1 MSYGWSVAAEQ
12 WLREE
17 MTRAPAKLNAVWW
30 ENLAARW
37 NAGKPVRE
45 QHTGKAFGIRWSYMK
60 RDAVAPFGGSPPF
73 TEGTV
78 KADLEHHGAGI
89 QGANPAHPP
98 ALHVKKLH
106 VHVPPAVTPA
116 STNGMLT
123 AVLYGDTHFPFH
135 DESAL
140 RVVAQV
146 IRTAQPDVVIHMGDL
161 LDTYH
166 LSRFDHDPKRMK
178 GLQEEVDLARAH
190 LAAFR
195 VLAPKARFI
204 YLEGNHE
211 DRLRRALWS
220 MPPHAQA
227 LMALEAVQGVLT
239 WPKLLGL
246 DELDIEFYAY
256 GDQSKREFLP
266 KFLVKHGNVVRKL
279 SGYTA
284 RAEMDKYNKSGA
296 SGHTH
301 RLGAF
306 FHRDSNGN
314 HIWAETG
321 CTCLLNPEYAQDP
334 DWQQGCVVMT
344 FEPHTG
350 AFQTELVYIHEGSAV
365 FRGKWYDTKEEV

>member
-1 MSYGWSVAAEQ
+1 MKWTPGANAD
-12 WLREE
+12 LRRLVGNTGP
-17 MTRAPAKLNAVWW
+17 MTRLDW
-30 ENLAARW
+30 E
-37 NAGKPVRE
+37 VV
-45 QHTGKAFGIRWSYMK
+45 GKALGCN
-60 RDAVAPFGGSPPF
+60 G
-73 TEGTV
+73 
-78 KADLEHHGAGI
+78 KAAGI
-89 QGANPAHPP
+89 QWSRIREGTDKAPSAETTSEGAAVPSVPQGQANSPSPS
-98 ALHVKKLH
+98 LHVKKLH
-106 VHVPPAVTPA
+106 VHIPPSVAPA
-116 STNGMLT
+116 PTNGMLT
-123 AVLYGDTHFPFH
+123 AVLYGDTHFPFQ
-135 DESAL
+135 DEAAL

-146 IRTAQPDVVIHMGDL
+146 IRVAQPDVVVHMGDL

-166 LSRFDHDPKRMK
+166 LSRFDHDPKRMH
-178 GLQEEVDLARAH
+178 GLQGEVDLARAH

-195 VLAPKARFI
+195 LLAPDARYI

-227 LMALEAVQGVLT
+227 LMALDAVQGVLT

-246 DELDIEFYAY
+246 EDLDIEFYAY

-284 RAEMDKYNKSGA
+284 RAELDKYNKSGA

-301 RLGAF
+301 RLGQF

-314 HIWAETG
+314 HVWMETG

-344 FEPHTG
+344 FEPTTG
-350 AFQTELVYIHEGSAV
+350 AFQAETVYIHDGSAV
-365 FRGKWYDTKEEV
+365 FRGRFYDTKVAA